1 MDYTQEM
8 FLLSKSGYAMPFKED
23 SNPVNVLL
31 PYGNVEHPKTRQ
43 MFFHKGWDIETKD
56 YVLQALA
63 TGVVIGITTNE
74 EQGMSLVIR
83 YGKYDVTYSHIQ
95 HCLVKF
101 GDYVAASMPVATSRR
116 FFHLGIKMGGEDVD
130 PQDFLTMIYGNM
142 LAFQQAES
150 ENTVIPVNSMD
161 VHTRYDENKEEIE
174 SFLVR
179 FLPSFMGAV
188 ATGSYKVPQSD
199 RQSLENVFS
208 DAYKDH
214 SFYETAPSLMNP
226 LGLGLRAKRHVEDFY
241 DLIIGLILR
250 FAAVTQN
257 IYLSSATEE
266 DKKKYLTEANL

>member
-8 FLLSKSGYAMPFKED
+8 FLVSKSGYAMPFKEGD
-23 SNPVNVLL
+23 SPVNVLL
-31 PYGNVEHPKTRQ
+31 PYGEVQHPKTKKK
-43 MFFHKGWDIETKD
+43 FFHKGWDIESRD

-74 EQGMSLVIR
+74 EQGMSIVIR
-83 YGKYDVTYSHIQ
+83 YDKYDVTYSHIQ

-101 GDYVAASMPVATSRR
+101 GDHVVASMPVATAKR
-116 FFHLGIKMGGEDVD
+116 FFHFGVKRGNEDID

-142 LAFQQAES
+142 LTFQQAES
-150 ENTVIPVNSMD
+150 ENIMIPVNDMD
-161 VHTRYDENKEEIE
+161 VHTRYDENREEVE
-174 SFLVR
+174 SLLVR

-188 ATGSYKVPQSD
+188 ATGRYQVPN
-199 RQSLENVFS
+199 REKESLTNIFTE
-208 DAYKDH
+208 AYDDH

-226 LGLGLRAKRHVEDFY
+226 LGLGNKAKRHVEDFY

-257 IYLSSATEE
+257 IYLSTATED
-266 DKKKYLTEANL
+266 DKKKYLTGAY